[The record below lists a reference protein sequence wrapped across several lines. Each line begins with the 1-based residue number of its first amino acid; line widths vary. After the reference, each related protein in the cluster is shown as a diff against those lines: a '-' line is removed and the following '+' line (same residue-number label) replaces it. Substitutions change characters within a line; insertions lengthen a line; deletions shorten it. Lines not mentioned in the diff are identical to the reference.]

1 MSGPV
6 EGSRGTPDLTE
17 HGHHPEIRRIHSE
30 GRVVS
35 DRLWNADLAP
45 ARQRNWRVRS
55 LFALWMC
62 DVHSIAGYTFAAGLF
77 ITGLVGWQVFLAL
90 VLGITLV
97 YFLMNFAGTAGQ
109 KTGVPYPVLARMS
122 FGLFGANLAALI
134 RALYRHRL
142 VRHPDLA
149 RLGSRAG
156 AAVFGVAPV
165 TSLDGPDVP
174 RILGLTP
181 LGWAAFL
188 VLWAVQLLVIRRGME
203 TVRKFQDWAGPAIW
217 VAMFALAIYILTQ
230 AGNKFSL
237 SIPGVAP
244 LDGPAALTQFFSAI
258 ALTVT
263 YFAALLLNFCDFSR
277 FAPDRKTILRGNFW
291 GLPVNFIAFAL
302 VTVVV
307 TAGAASYF
315 TADQYRGQDMFKV
328 ITDPVAIVQAIKN
341 PWITI
346 IAAVTFVVATIGINV
361 VANFVSAS
369 YDLANVAPHRIDFR
383 RGGLISAV
391 LAIVIL
397 PWNLFS
403 SPVVIV
409 YFLGG
414 LGALLGPLFGVIFT
428 DFFRIRHQ
436 RLQGLGP
443 VPRGRE
449 RPLLLHQGLEPQ
461 GRCRAGSSRRRR
473 RRFGPGPG
481 TAELPPGRLGP
492 GPVFMVR
499 GGNPGQPDLLH
510 DHPQRSGDQ
519 ACHCG
524 GRRLSACPL
533 PRTTAAAPV
542 WCGRRCVRMCA
553 RIDGAGRLCAVW
565 FVAPFVGLSV
575 GDVAADG
582 DGVGGVVVP
591 GDQDAVPALLHGP
604 GAGDGLGGVEVVFEG
619 VRSRGR

>member
-1 MSGPV
+1 MKDETPAAPAPSGRA
-6 EGSRGTPDLTE
+6 EE
-17 HGHHPEIRRIHSE
+17 IHPERIQIVAE
-30 GRVVS
+30 GRTVS
-35 DRLWNADLAP
+35 ERLWNEDLAP
-45 ARQRNWRVRS
+45 ARHRNWGVLS

-90 VLGITLV
+90 VVGITV
-97 YFLMNFAGTAGQ
+97 VFFLMNFAGTAGQ
-109 KTGVPYPVLARMS
+109 KTGVPYPVLARIS

-134 RALYRHRL
+134 RAGIAIAWYGIQTWLASEAVL
-142 VRHPDLA
+142 VLLFSIWPDMA
-149 RLGSRAG
+149 QYD
-156 AAVFGVAPV
+156 APG
-165 TSLDGPDVP
+165 TGEF
-174 RILGLTP
+174 LGLTP
-181 LGWAAFL
+181 IAWAAFL

-217 VAMFALAIYILTQ
+217 VAMFALAIYIVVQ
-230 AGNKFSL
+230 AGDKFSL

-244 LDGPAALTQFFSAI
+244 LDGPAAVSQFFAAI
-258 ALTVT
+258 ALTIT

-315 TADQYRGQDMFKV
+315 TQEQYQGQDIFKV
-328 ITDPVAIVQAIKN
+328 ITDPVNIVKAIDN
-341 PWITI
+341 PWITG

-414 LGALLGPLFGVIFT
+414 LGALLGPLFGIIFT
-428 DFFRIRHQ
+428 DFFRLRKQ
-436 RLQGLGP
+436 RFKLSDLYHEDKEGHYYYSKGWNPKALAALIPAAVVAGIIALVPALQNILPGGAGLGP
-443 VPRGRE
+443 Y
-449 RPLLLHQGLEPQ
+449 
-461 GRCRAGSSRRRR
+461 S
-473 RRFGPGPG
+473 
-481 TAELPPGRLGP
+481 
-492 GPVFMVR
+492 
-499 GGNPGQPDLLH
+499 
-510 DHPQRSGDQ
+510 
-519 ACHCG
+519 
-524 GRRLSACPL
+524 
-533 PRTTAAAPV
+533 
-542 WCGRRCVRMCA
+542 
-553 RIDGAGRLCAVW
+553 W
-565 FVAPFVGLSV
+565 FVG
-575 GDVAADG
+575 AALAAGIYYYLTRND
-582 DGVGGVVVP
+582 
-591 GDQDAVPALLHGP
+591 PALQK
-604 GAGDGLGGVEVVFEG
+604 AVAEADD
-619 VRSRGR
+619 

>member
-1 MSGPV
+1 MTRKNQSPAVQSPSDPGD
-6 EGSRGTPDLTE
+6 EY
-17 HGHHPEIRRIHSE
+17 PEKVRILAE
-30 GRVVS
+30 GRLVS

-134 RALYRHRL
+134 RALIAIAWYGIQTWLASEAVLVLLFSVWPRL
-142 VRHPDLA
+142 TP
-149 RLGSRAG
+149 
-156 AAVFGVAPV
+156 
-165 TSLDGPDVP
+165 LDGPDVP
-174 RILGLTP
+174 HILGLTP
-181 LGWAAFL
+181 LGWGAFL

-230 AGNKFSL
+230 AGDKFSL

-244 LDGPAALTQFFSAI
+244 LDGPAAWTQFFSAI

-277 FAPDRKTILRGNFW
+277 FSPDRKTILRGNFW

-315 TADQYRGQDMFKV
+315 TAEQYRGQDMFKV
-328 ITDPVAIVQAIKN
+328 ITDPVAIVQAINN

-391 LAIVIL
+391 MAIVIL

-436 RLQGLGP
+436 RCKVSDLYHEDEKGLYFYTKGWNLKAIAALVPAAVVAGVLALVPALQTFLPGGSGLGP
-443 VPRGRE
+443 Y
-449 RPLLLHQGLEPQ
+449 
-461 GRCRAGSSRRRR
+461 S
-473 RRFGPGPG
+473 
-481 TAELPPGRLGP
+481 
-492 GPVFMVR
+492 
-499 GGNPGQPDLLH
+499 
-510 DHPQRSGDQ
+510 
-519 ACHCG
+519 
-524 GRRLSACPL
+524 
-533 PRTTAAAPV
+533 
-542 WCGRRCVRMCA
+542 
-553 RIDGAGRLCAVW
+553 W
-565 FVAPFVGLSV
+565 FVGAILASTIYY
-575 GDVAADG
+575 AITRN
-582 DGVGGVVVP
+582 
-591 GDQDAVPALLHGP
+591 DARTARARTEEH
-604 GAGDGLGGVEVVFEG
+604 D
-619 VRSRGR
+619 

>member
-1 MSGPV
+1 MARKNESPAV
-6 EGSRGTPDLTE
+6 QAP
-17 HGHHPEIRRIHSE
+17 PEPGDEYPEKVRILAE
-30 GRVVS
+30 GRLVS

-134 RALYRHRL
+134 RALIAIAWYGIQTWLASEAVL
-142 VRHPDLA
+142 VLLFSVWPQL
-149 RLGSRAG
+149 
-156 AAVFGVAPV
+156 

-174 RILGLTP
+174 RLLGLTP

-315 TADQYRGQDMFKV
+315 SADQYRGQDMFKV

-436 RLQGLGP
+436 RCKVSDLYHEDEKGLYFYTKGWNLKAIAALVPAAVVAGVLALVPALQTFLPGGSGLGP
-443 VPRGRE
+443 YSWFVGAILASLIYYTITR
-449 RPLLLHQGLEPQ
+449 
-461 GRCRAGSSRRRR
+461 
-473 RRFGPGPG
+473 
-481 TAELPPGRLGP
+481 
-492 GPVFMVR
+492 
-499 GGNPGQPDLLH
+499 ND
-510 DHPQRSGDQ
+510 
-519 ACHCG
+519 
-524 GRRLSACPL
+524 
-533 PRTTAAAPV
+533 PRT
-542 WCGRRCVRMCA
+542 VRA
-553 RIDGAGRLCAVW
+553 RTEEHD
-565 FVAPFVGLSV
+565 
-575 GDVAADG
+575 
-582 DGVGGVVVP
+582 
-591 GDQDAVPALLHGP
+591 
-604 GAGDGLGGVEVVFEG
+604 
-619 VRSRGR
+619 

>member
-1 MSGPV
+1 MKRNRTAAVGGFPSSGDGAILNSKHDSEPSFGGIMARKSDYPAA
-6 EGSRGTPDLTE
+6 EAL
-17 HGHHPEIRRIHSE
+17 PEPSDEYPEKVRILAE
-30 GRVVS
+30 GRLVS
-35 DRLWNADLAP
+35 DRLWNPDLAP
-45 ARQRNWRVRS
+45 ARERNWRVRS

-90 VLGITLV
+90 VVGITLV

-134 RALYRHRL
+134 RALIAIAWYGIQTWLASEAVL
-142 VRHPDLA
+142 VLLFSVWPELT
-149 RLGSRAG
+149 
-156 AAVFGVAPV
+156 P
-165 TSLDGPDVP
+165 LDGPDVG
-174 RILGLTP
+174 RFLGLTP
-181 LGWAAFL
+181 VGWAAFL
-188 VLWAVQLLVIRRGME
+188 VLWGVQLLVIRRGME
-203 TVRKFQDWAGPAIW
+203 TVRRFQDWAGPAIW

-230 AGNKFSL
+230 AGDRFSL
-237 SIPGVAP
+237 SIPGVQP
-244 LDGPAALTQFFSAI
+244 LDGPTALTQFFSAI

-263 YFAALLLNFCDFSR
+263 YFSALLLNFCDFSR
-277 FAPDRKTILRGNFW
+277 FSPDRKTILRGNFW

-391 LAIVIL
+391 LAILIL

-428 DFFRIRHQ
+428 DFFRIRQQ
-436 RLQGLGP
+436 RCKVSDLYHEDETGLYFYTKGWNFKAIAALVPAAVVAGVMALVPALQHFLPGGTGLGP
-443 VPRGRE
+443 YSWFVGAV
-449 RPLLLHQGLEPQ
+449 L
-461 GRCRAGSSRRRR
+461 A
-473 RRFGPGPG
+473 
-481 TAELPPGRLGP
+481 
-492 GPVFMVR
+492 
-499 GGNPGQPDLLH
+499 
-510 DHPQRSGDQ
+510 
-519 ACHCG
+519 
-524 GRRLSACPL
+524 SAIYFAITRND
-533 PRTTAAAPV
+533 PRT
-542 WCGRRCVRMCA
+542 A
-553 RIDGAGRLCAVW
+553 RA
-565 FVAPFVGLSV
+565 
-575 GDVAADG
+575 
-582 DGVGGVVVP
+582 
-591 GDQDAVPALLHGP
+591 
-604 GAGDGLGGVEVVFEG
+604 
-619 VRSRGR
+619 RSEEHI